1 MFKRLIFLIALS
13 VMLFVL
19 ANTIAHGSP
28 TQNGFFNKY
37 NAHQETPINFL
48 SR

>member
-19 ANTIAHGSP
+19 ANTVAHGTP
-28 TQNGFFNKY
+28 TQNANFKKQSIK
-37 NAHQETPINFL
+37 QEIPIHFL
-48 SR
+48 SL

>member
-28 TQNGFFNKY
+28 THNANFKKY
-37 NAHQETPINFL
+37 NARQETPIDFF
-48 SR
+48 SP